1 MMSDRYMSQEA
12 LDRII
17 EDLYILPDEISHHA
31 ANILDDE
38 EGTEYCR
45 AAVDAL
51 TAAAARI
58 RVMAGLEIA

>member
-12 LDRII
+12 LERII
-17 EDLYILPDEISHHA
+17 DDLDLLPDEISHHA

-51 TAAAARI
+51 TAAADRI
-58 RVMAGLEIA
+58 RFMAGLEIA